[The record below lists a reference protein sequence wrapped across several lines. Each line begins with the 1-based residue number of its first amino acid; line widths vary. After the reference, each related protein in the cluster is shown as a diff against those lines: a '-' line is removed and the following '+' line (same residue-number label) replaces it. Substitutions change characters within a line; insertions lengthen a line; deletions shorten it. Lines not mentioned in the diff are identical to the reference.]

1 MGSCIWKKPTLSY
14 EDHMAWRLKM
24 LKFWKDRHEERLA
37 GLSAS
42 IEKLEEHINR
52 DNKKDPPEVESF
64 AAEESSGSSQ

>member
-1 MGSCIWKKPTLSY
+1 MGSCIWKKPTLFY

-42 IEKLEEHINR
+42 IEKLEEHIDR
-52 DNKKDPPEVESF
+52 DKKDPPEGESL
-64 AAEESSGSSQ
+64 ESSDGSSQ

>member
-14 EDHMAWRLKM
+14 EDHMPWRLKM

-42 IEKLEEHINR
+42 IEKLEEHIDR
-52 DNKKDPPEVESF
+52 DKKDPPEGESL
-64 AAEESSGSSQ
+64 ESADGSSQ